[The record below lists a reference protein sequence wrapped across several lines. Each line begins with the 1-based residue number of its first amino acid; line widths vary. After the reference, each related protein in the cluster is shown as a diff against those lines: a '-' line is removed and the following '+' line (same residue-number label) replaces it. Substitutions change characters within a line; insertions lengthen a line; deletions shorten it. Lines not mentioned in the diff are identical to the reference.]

1 MGGIGSG
8 RRHQGGRGTTSDD
21 RSLDVR
27 RLHRDGLLAPG
38 QTFGWNWTRD
48 GETLAS
54 ILIRT
59 EADTLILSYRYKR
72 AAGDWTPMEYAVP
85 LDWTACTYGG
95 SRPWFICP
103 ATGCGRRVAKL
114 YLGGSG
120 VFACRHCY
128 RLAYDC
134 QRETADDRAT
144 RRAETIRQRLGWEAG
159 ILNFPGRRPKGMH
172 RRTFERLKGRHDAFV
187 SASVA
192 GMARRLRLVEK
203 GLGGLLDD
211 LGVDW

>member
-8 RRHQGGRGTTSDD
+8 RRHQGGRGTTSDY

-38 QTFGWNWTRD
+38 QVFGWNWTRD
-48 GETLAS
+48 GDTLGS
-54 ILIRT
+54 IVIRTDVDKLILI
-59 EADTLILSYRYKR
+59 YRHQR
-72 AAGDWTPMEYAVP
+72 NGGDWTPMGYAVP
-85 LDWTACTYGG
+85 LDWTDCTYGG
-95 SRPWFICP
+95 ARPWFRCP

-120 VFACRHCY
+120 LFACRHCY

-134 QRETADDRAT
+134 QRETDDDRAT

-159 ILNFPGRRPKGMH
+159 ILNLSGRRPKGMH
-172 RRTFERLKGRHDAFV
+172 HRTVERLKVQHDAFV
-187 SASVA
+187 SESIA

-211 LGVDW
+211 LDVEW